1 MDEAPASKFQMSR
14 ILALTT
20 SDRLCAMI
28 VISRVLLLLTL
39 VAPLACS
46 SASKDDEPL
55 LTEEQRA
62 EVKAIADKRM
72 DQVTRE
78 VRLSRATRDDMR
90 PTVQMH
96 MRKLVLASRK
106 YRANPT
112 PKALRRYES
121 DARKI
126 GAEMKR
132 DLQPFMT
139 NAQLQ
144 NFMIVIDQVLQDV
157 RGLAP
162 AEVE

>member
-1 MDEAPASKFQMSR
+1 
-14 ILALTT
+14 
-20 SDRLCAMI
+20 MI
-28 VISRVLLLLTL
+28 VISRALLLLAL

-46 SASKDDEPL
+46 SAPKDDEPL

-62 EVKAIADKRM
+62 ELKGIIDKRM
-72 DQVTRE
+72 AQVTRE
-78 VRLSRATRDDMR
+78 VRLSQATQDDMKPIVR
-90 PTVQMH
+90 PH
-96 MRKLVLASRK
+96 MRKLVLASRT
-106 YRANPT
+106 YRANPSGT
-112 PKALRRYES
+112 ALRTYES

-132 DLQPFMT
+132 DLRPLMT